1 MRDYTDPTS
10 AMLRGDFSGTIWFA
24 GALIAS
30 ALPLAGLL
38 AAGWRPAD
46 LPAFNETLW
55 WIGAALIAVALFG
68 LAYAGCPVLGKP
80 FAQELRLKNLAV
92 QGGLVL
98 FGLGSAVSLLAV
110 LLAPA

>member
-1 MRDYTDPTS
+1 MRDYTDPTT
-10 AMLRGDFSGTIWFA
+10 AMLRGDFSGTIWSA
-24 GALIAS
+24 GALIVS
-30 ALPLAGLL
+30 ALP
-38 AAGWRPAD
+38 P
-46 LPAFNETLW
+46 FNETLW

-92 QGGLVL
+92 QGGRVL
-98 FGLGSAVSLLAV
+98 FGLGSAVSLLTV